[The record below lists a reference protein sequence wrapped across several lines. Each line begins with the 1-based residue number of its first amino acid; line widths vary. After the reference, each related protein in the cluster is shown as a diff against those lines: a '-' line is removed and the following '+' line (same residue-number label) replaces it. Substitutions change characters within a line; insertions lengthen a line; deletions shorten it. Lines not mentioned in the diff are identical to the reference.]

1 MASNDGVSM
10 INKLPA
16 EILERIFR
24 LLPPPKLKTVMQV
37 CRRWREV
44 GEAPS
49 LWTWVSFAPVT
60 KLSLPSA
67 AKMLRSKRLSLATC
81 LEARV
86 VSRELL
92 EAIGDHPGLRGLD
105 IGYSTCSLETIPAP
119 LIVHALTSGLQSVDM
134 RKTVMNLDQV
144 EVLFKALAKGVQLKS
159 LNLSW
164 ITSIASLEP
173 ELVSN
178 VAILLERI
186 DLGFIQMTQAQ
197 TLALFETLKQRT
209 SPMKRLNLSQSDLA
223 HIDPTLLAE
232 VVIGLEE
239 VGLENTKLQNP
250 QVKALCQMLEKCS
263 GKLKS
268 LELGGNNLSLS
279 GSLVGPAQ
287 FARAMTRLEGV
298 GLSGTRLTNQ
308 QLGELLNSLAA
319 DSCKVQYLSLEKN
332 NLSEMNEDLLT
343 AALSRLT
350 TADLRW
356 ANLSSHQVTRILT
369 GSLVGNTLQ
378 ELQLGMVWGEVEDS
392 LLTRARAVIPQLE
405 LEMLEPLM
413 SGWDSAPEDSD
424 SD

>member
-1 MASNDGVSM
+1 M
-10 INKLPA
+10 IKKLPA

-24 LLPPPKLKTVMQV
+24 LLPPPKLKVVMQV

-49 LWTWVSFAPVT
+49 LWTWVSLAPVT
-60 KLSLPSA
+60 ELSLPSA
-67 AKMLRSKRLSLATC
+67 AYMLRSKRLSLATC

-105 IGYSTCSLETIPAP
+105 IGYSTCSLETVPAP

-134 RKTVMNLDQV
+134 RKTGMNFDQV

-186 DLGFIQMTQAQ
+186 DFGFIQMTQAQ
-197 TLALFETLKQRT
+197 TLALFEALKQGP
-209 SPMKRLNLSQSDLA
+209 SPLKRLNLSQTDLA

-268 LELGGNNLSLS
+268 LELGANNLSLT

-343 AALSRLT
+343 AALTRLT

-356 ANLSSHQVTRILT
+356 ANLSCHQVIRILT

-378 ELQLGMVWGEVEDS
+378 ELQLGMIWGEVEDS

-405 LEMLEPLM
+405 LEMMKVEPM
-413 SGWDSAPEDSD
+413 MPGWDWFSD